1 MVSASDGGTDMGKTY
16 NRFSSV
22 LIIPRTGLV
31 SADTQH
37 LSWKLI
43 IDGDE
48 YLCESKKAAELKG
61 MELTKIK
68 VQS

>member
-1 MVSASDGGTDMGKTY
+1 MSKY
-16 NRFSSV
+16 NNLSSV
-22 LIIPRTGLV
+22 VIVRREGSV

-43 IDGDE
+43 INGDI

-61 MELTKIK
+61 MQLTRR
-68 VQS
+68 S